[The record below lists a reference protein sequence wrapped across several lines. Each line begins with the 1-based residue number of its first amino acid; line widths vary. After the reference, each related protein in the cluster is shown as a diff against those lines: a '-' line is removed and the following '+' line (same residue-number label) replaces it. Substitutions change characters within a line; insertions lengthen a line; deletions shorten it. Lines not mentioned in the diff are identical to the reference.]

1 MNVKIFSTVGTPNT
15 KGSLMLNNDE
25 GIASFPRDL
34 NLLFLQT
41 KFKLNSLMSVA
52 TPSLL
57 SDTDINFDDMNEI
70 YDNVD
75 TLNSSLTILS
85 PWIPKNQ
92 NTTVNNTIINI
103 DGKEAVAE
111 IKGEKIVN
119 TKLVKPLFVKT
130 IHN

>member
-1 MNVKIFSTVGTPNT
+1 MDS
-15 KGSLMLNNDE
+15 
-25 GIASFPRDL
+25 
-34 NLLFLQT
+34 
-41 KFKLNSLMSVA
+41 
-52 TPSLL
+52 
-57 SDTDINFDDMNEI
+57 
-70 YDNVD
+70 
-75 TLNSSLTILS
+75 
-85 PWIPKNQ
+85 KNQ